1 MKQTV
6 HLTLYYDT
14 LQDACE
20 AGFPDAIF
28 DDDEGQYMAVASF
41 ECSSHELDMELE
53 V

>member
-6 HLTLYYDT
+6 HLTLWYES

-41 ECSSHELDMELE
+41 ECSSHELSMEIE